1 MGNEIRPIQ
10 PGNYGK
16 CLLDGVELAIYLY
29 YQGTDWFG
37 NYVFEPGFDVVCGK
51 SNLLTADHT
60 LRFHMHLPFGILYRR
75 QYFYFFYFFLRI
87 SCQLGY
93 LFFVLFRLQIES
105 VPADP

>member
-1 MGNEIRPIQ
+1 
-10 PGNYGK
+10 
-16 CLLDGVELAIYLY
+16 
-29 YQGTDWFG
+29 
-37 NYVFEPGFDVVCGK
+37 
-51 SNLLTADHT
+51 
-60 LRFHMHLPFGILYRR
+60 MHLPFGILYRR